1 MHSYNCGLC
10 GHSANDMIGAWFP
23 GSQGFSRLATAISEA
38 TTADWVE
45 PHSANAM
52 IGTWM
57 PGLQGLSRP
66 ATAIPFPTI
75 SIAEAR

>member
-10 GHSANDMIGAWFP
+10 GHSANDMIGAWIP
-23 GSQGFSRLATAISEA
+23 DSQGFSRLATAISEA

-45 PHSANAM
+45 PHSANDV

-57 PGLQGLSRP
+57 PGLLGLSRL
-66 ATAIPFPTI
+66 ATAISFPTI
-75 SIAEAR
+75 SMEKAR